1 MKNINSYFQSTHNS
15 SLGLSFPGPL
25 SCIQNSNQTGF
36 IYQPT
41 NYVEHLYKSRTLVGI
56 WLWIH
61 WVSYNCSSTVC
72 VTNYRLS
79 LISIL
84 GITRPSYIVGLTCT
98 RLGGKIVNVV
108 IPAIVSNNTALII
121 TVYETYHRGSYYCST
136 AVNVTGSERNHVKT
150 IIWACHINLLYFSSN
165 SVIKKVFYEGSGRDA
180 VKNVAKNEFFKDAD
194 VIYSSYK
201 SLINI
206 RIFHDGNY

>member
-25 SCIQNSNQTGF
+25 PCIQNSNQTGF

-84 GITRPSYIVGLTCT
+84 AITQPSYIPAITRPSYIP
-98 RLGGKIVNVV
+98 V
-108 IPAIVSNNTALII
+108 IPAIVSSNTALII
-121 TVYETYHRGSYYCST
+121 TVYETYRRGSYYCST
-136 AVNVTGSERNHVKT
+136 AVNVTGSGRNHVKT

-180 VKNVAKNEFFKDAD
+180 VKNVAKN
-194 VIYSSYK
+194 
-201 SLINI
+201 
-206 RIFHDGNY
+206 